1 MCGRT
6 ASIHVIRD
14 QRRFFVCAEKGGTI
28 VWLFFVQYKKVI
40 ALCIIPV
47 IAVVGLVGF
56 EIKHGQSDR
65 SKPLVV
71 NQEMKALLLEQ
82 NVEMKATPAPK
93 VPYPSE
99 VVNSPKAI
107 ISPEATDFPLESV
120 QPEPSAE
127 PKKTA
132 KPKSTPKA
140 KPSPTVKRTE
150 NASFMINLNTAKTE
164 ELMELSGI
172 GESKA
177 KAIIAYRDA
186 HPFQTLDELMNVK
199 GIGPKIFEKI
209 KVHLEL

>member
-1 MCGRT
+1 
-6 ASIHVIRD
+6 
-14 QRRFFVCAEKGGTI
+14 

-56 EIKHGQSDR
+56 EIKQGQSDR

-71 NQEMKALLLEQ
+71 NQEMKALLLKQ
-82 NVEMKATPAPK
+82 KAEMTATPA
-93 VPYPSE
+93 
-99 VVNSPKAI
+99 PKAI
-107 ISPEATDFPLESV
+107 ISPEATELPLESV
-120 QPEPSAE
+120 QPESTAE

-140 KPSPTVKRTE
+140 KPYPTSKTNSKSKKTE

-186 HPFQTLDELMNVK
+186 HPFQTVDELMNVK